1 MKETYEIELSGKF
14 IDDIQAHKKAGQ
26 KTILTKINLLIDE
39 LREHPY
45 IGTGN
50 PEPLKYAKKG
60 LWSRRITKK
69 HRLIYSVDE
78 RKITVLLIA
87 ALGHYEEK

>member
-1 MKETYEIELSGKF
+1 MYEIELSDKF
-14 IDDIQAHKKAGQ
+14 TRDIRAYKKAEQ
-26 KTILTKINLLIDE
+26 KTVLEKIDVLIDE

-45 IGTGN
+45 SCTGN
-50 PEPLKYAKKG
+50 PEPLKYNKKG
-60 LWSRRITKK
+60 QWSRRITKK